1 MIVAAFP
8 SEVSST
14 YYVPPIKKKDSVLK
28 TSVPARGK
36 IITMWKNRTFAN
48 KKLEGLMNVESAG
61 TSTSA
66 NAGQIIIEKKQ
77 L

>member
-1 MIVAAFP
+1 MIVATFP

-28 TSVPARGK
+28 KSVPARGK
-36 IITMWKNRTFAN
+36 IITMWRNRTFAN
-48 KKLEGLMNVESAG
+48 KKLEGLMNVESAS
-61 TSTSA
+61 TSTST
-66 NAGQIIIEKKQ
+66 NAGQIMLAKKQ